1 MSETKKQK
9 TKSSQKVVDKSRRS
23 KRFKADVESMLV
35 EGESIV
41 EQGIISDGIYWKAAA
56 VFVIALLFAFFLA
69 IELGVL
75 LVVVVILMVVYAT
88 MLKGILMFTLTDR
101 RIFVRTGILQVDV
114 IDIRFSKIESIEL
127 QRMLPGY
134 ILGYS
139 NVVVMGTGNRYIV
152 IPYVSNG
159 VEIRRSYN
167 RLTLS
172 DEDE

>member
-1 MSETKKQK
+1 MTVDKTQK
-9 TKSSQKVVDKSRRS
+9 NKTSKVVDKSRKA

-35 EGESIV
+35 DGESIV
-41 EQGIISDGIYWKAAA
+41 EQGVISDGIYWKAGA
-56 VFVIALLFAFFLA
+56 VFLIAVLFALFLAVELGIFLA
-69 IELGVL
+69 I
-75 LVVVVILMVVYAT
+75 VVVLMIIYAT
-88 MLKGILMFTLTDR
+88 MLKGILMFVLTDR

-167 RLTLS
+167 RLTLA
-172 DEDE
+172 DEEE

>member
-1 MSETKKQK
+1 MPENKKS
-9 TKSSQKVVDKSRRS
+9 KSRKKVADKSRRS
-23 KRFKADVESMLV
+23 SRFKADVESMLV

-56 VFVIALLFAFFLA
+56 VFVIALLFALFLA
-69 IELGVL
+69 VELGVL
-75 LVVVVILMVVYAT
+75 LVVVAILMIVYAT

-134 ILGYS
+134 VLGYS

-167 RLTLS
+167 RLTLG
-172 DEDE
+172 DEEE